1 MIAWVS
7 SVWKKLC
14 LRPCFYLTVVV
25 LVCMLL
31 FTVPTVERRQKK
43 VMKSAVRTN
52 DIVSSL
58 FPSNVRDRLFPSEQ
72 DGDQQKNK
80 HEQNKL
86 RIKNFLSDGK
96 SVDARSKE
104 EEKDRGPIADLFPNC
119 TVLFSDIA
127 GFTAWSSVREPSQV
141 FTLLETLYGAIDAT
155 AMKRGV
161 FKVETIG
168 DSYVAVVGLP
178 EPREDHAV
186 VMAKFARDCRLKMME
201 IVQNL
206 EKTLGPGTADL
217 KLRFG
222 LHSGPVTAGVLRGQK
237 SRFQLFGDT
246 VNTASRME
254 STGCPNKIQASRSTA
269 ELLIAAGK
277 TSWVKP
283 REALVEAK
291 GKGKMQTYWIE
302 PKLMGITANA
312 TSDLSDPSSEDVM
325 VEKTRRL
332 VDWNTEVLAQLLK
345 QVIARR
351 SVSESFLLKKPSPP
365 CIACIE
371 GMTILD
377 EVTEIVAFPEV
388 NPATYIEEKE
398 LNADLFSQLHDYVI
412 AISNLYN
419 NNPFHN
425 FDHASH
431 VGMSVAKLLGRMVV
445 PPEEEERNRKI
456 GPDYAY
462 GITSDPSTL
471 FACVYSALI
480 HDIDHPGVPNS
491 RLIHVNSP
499 LATQYRGK
507 SIAEQNS
514 VDIAWDLLMQ
524 EQYNALRDAICPTEQ
539 DLKRFRQLVIN
550 IVMATDIVD
559 SDLGKVR
566 DDRWD
571 KAFSESCDESER
583 DRANRRA
590 TVVIEHMIQISDVAH
605 TMQHWNVYCKWNEK
619 LFEELYFAY
628 VSGRADKDPSEFWYQ
643 GELEFF
649 DSFVLPLARKLRDS
663 GIFGVSSDEYL
674 AYATRNREAWEL
686 RGRDVVASMVEK
698 CTDSSSASA

>member
-25 LVCMLL
+25 LIFMLL

-43 VMKSAVRTN
+43 VMKTAVRTN

-72 DGDQQKNK
+72 DEDQQKNK
-80 HEQNKL
+80 HEQNML

-186 VMAKFARDCRLKMME
+186 VMAKFARDCRLNMME

-283 REALVEAK
+283 REHLVEAK

-325 VEKTRRL
+325 VEKTRGL
-332 VDWNTEVLAQLLK
+332 VDWNTDVLAQPLK
-345 QVIARR
+345 QV
-351 SVSESFLLKKPSPP
+351 
-365 CIACIE
+365 
-371 GMTILD
+371 
-377 EVTEIVAFPEV
+377 
-388 NPATYIEEKE
+388 
-398 LNADLFSQLHDYVI
+398 
-412 AISNLYN
+412 
-419 NNPFHN
+419 
-425 FDHASH
+425 
-431 VGMSVAKLLGRMVV
+431 
-445 PPEEEERNRKI
+445 
-456 GPDYAY
+456 
-462 GITSDPSTL
+462 
-471 FACVYSALI
+471 
-480 HDIDHPGVPNS
+480 
-491 RLIHVNSP
+491 
-499 LATQYRGK
+499 
-507 SIAEQNS
+507 
-514 VDIAWDLLMQ
+514 
-524 EQYNALRDAICPTEQ
+524 
-539 DLKRFRQLVIN
+539 
-550 IVMATDIVD
+550 
-559 SDLGKVR
+559 
-566 DDRWD
+566 
-571 KAFSESCDESER
+571 
-583 DRANRRA
+583 
-590 TVVIEHMIQISDVAH
+590 
-605 TMQHWNVYCKWNEK
+605 
-619 LFEELYFAY
+619 
-628 VSGRADKDPSEFWYQ
+628 
-643 GELEFF
+643 
-649 DSFVLPLARKLRDS
+649 LAR
-663 GIFGVSSDEYL
+663 
-674 AYATRNREAWEL
+674 
-686 RGRDVVASMVEK
+686 
-698 CTDSSSASA
+698 